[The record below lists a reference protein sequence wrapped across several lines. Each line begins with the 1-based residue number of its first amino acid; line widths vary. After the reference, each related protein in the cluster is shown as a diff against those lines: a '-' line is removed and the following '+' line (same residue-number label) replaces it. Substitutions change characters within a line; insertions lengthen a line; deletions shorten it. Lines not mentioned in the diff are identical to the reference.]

1 MKTQKAIAIIMILA
15 SSVLTARV
23 CGDIAYPAILCMLGL
38 LGLRRRF
45 TWDIKPERQVVTSFL
60 LLILAIIFALHAAST
75 SSTTRAA
82 PEQAA
87 GVAWQTVAR
96 YFLASMILVLFLG
109 SPQRLPSSLGLFH
122 VATVISAGQALLLDN
137 MYIAFRLSELL
148 SVILAVLYVVAAG
161 ESTGTPIPERMG
173 RTFHR
178 LTVGLILAVALNCG
192 WIAGSVLYRHVE
204 VLNYLPVWLGRGR
217 LAESIA
223 DGMSHVGFSTS
234 GKLSSLLLIKGD
246 QDPTP
251 ALTIKC
257 DDCPGYLRA
266 RAFEVYRQSE
276 WYDLSYREA
285 IFPEQNR
292 LFGMYFVGRT
302 NVFRLDETDASECK
316 HMSIRHESQLA
327 DAVFTPLGTSFLE
340 APLNLLLLDDNNI
353 IYAPNSR
360 SGLNYRI
367 GYGKSAY
374 QKTPAGVHR
383 LRMLD
388 VPGQLDPRI
397 YQLASRIFAG
407 CSTTTEKIDAV
418 INYFHTNYTYSLGLD
433 IPPARDKLTHFL
445 LEESTGYCEYF
456 ASGAA
461 ILLRLAGVPT
471 RYITGFLVTE
481 KDAPSESWVAR
492 NMDAHAWAEA
502 WDGERNRWVIV
513 EATVQADWAGASAGE
528 QFGRLGGGIGNTL
541 GQLLDA
547 LYWYGL
553 FGPLGWLFKYHNLL
567 ASLLAL
573 TALFGGTLWLAL
585 SRRYYRRRSQRE
597 IESRATGNP
606 ELVTLHKML
615 ARMDRKVKAAGLWRY
630 LSETL
635 HVFSGRLRSRD
646 SGDGLWTR
654 ISDWYL
660 EYANLRYHRTI
671 SSQRLQ
677 QLHSSLEACGN
688 PTRHSKLVQS
698 SEVWTSGGQ
707 NNRMLA
713 Q

>member
-1 MKTQKAIAIIMILA
+1 VKTQKAIAIIMILA

-45 TWDIKPERQVVTSFL
+45 TWDIRPERRAVTSFL
-60 LLILAIIFALHAAST
+60 LLVLTIIFALHAAYT

-87 GVAWQTVAR
+87 AVAWQTVTR

-122 VATVISAGQALLLDN
+122 VATVISAGQGLLLDS
-137 MYIAFRLSELL
+137 MYVAFRLSELL
-148 SVILAVLYVVAAG
+148 AVILAVLYVAAAG
-161 ESTGTPIPERMG
+161 ESTPAPPLSCLARQQRGEDAGVGIPERMG
-173 RTFHR
+173 RTFRR
-178 LTVGLILAVALNCG
+178 LAVGLILAVALNCG

-217 LAESIA
+217 VAESTV

-234 GKLSSLLLIKGD
+234 GKLSSVLLIKGD
-246 QDPTP
+246 QDTTP
-251 ALTIKC
+251 ALAIIS

-285 IFPEQNR
+285 IFPERNR
-292 LFGMYFVGRT
+292 LFGMYFVGRV
-302 NVFRLDETDASECK
+302 NIFRLDQTDASECK

-327 DAVFTPLGTSFLE
+327 DAVFTTLGTSILS
-340 APLNLLLLDDNNI
+340 APLNLLLLDDNDI

-367 GYGKSAY
+367 GYAKSAY
-374 QKTPAGVHR
+374 QKAPAGVHR

-388 VPGQLDPRI
+388 IPGELDPRI

-407 CSTTTEKIDAV
+407 CSTTSEKIDAV
-418 INYFHTNYTYSLGLD
+418 INYFHTNYTYALGLD

-481 KDAPSESWVAR
+481 KDALSESWVAR

-502 WDGERNRWVIV
+502 WDSERNRWVIV
-513 EATVQADWAGASAGE
+513 EATIQEDWAGASAAE
-528 QFGRLGGGIGNTL
+528 QLGRLGGGIGNTL
-541 GQLLDA
+541 GQLLEA
-547 LYWYGL
+547 LYRYGL
-553 FGPLGWLFKYHNLL
+553 FGLLGWLFKYHNLL

-606 ELVTLHKML
+606 ERLTLHKML
-615 ARMDRKVKAAGLWRY
+615 ARMDRKVKTAGLWRH

-635 HVFSGRLRSRD
+635 HAFSGRLRARD

-660 EYANLRYHRTI
+660 EYANLRYRRTI

-677 QLHSSLEACGN
+677 KLHNSLEACK
-688 PTRHSKLVQS
+688 KL
-698 SEVWTSGGQ
+698 
-707 NNRMLA
+707 
-713 Q
+713 